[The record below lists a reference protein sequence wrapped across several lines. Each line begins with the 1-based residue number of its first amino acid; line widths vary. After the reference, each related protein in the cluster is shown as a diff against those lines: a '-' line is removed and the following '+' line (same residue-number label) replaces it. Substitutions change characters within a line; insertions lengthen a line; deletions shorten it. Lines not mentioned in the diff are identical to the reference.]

1 MKTQNTQAETI
12 YGTFDGGST
21 LVAYK
26 GCDTLGK
33 LGKRYLMRIFKE
45 EGIEFSNEGILQY
58 LESWCEWSQDMD
70 EPSNDPEMMIDQA
83 VDTLVYSNIHWMN
96 VKTRCQISGTDREVV
111 EKAIEKILN
120 RPFQK

>member
-1 MKTQNTQAETI
+1 
-12 YGTFDGGST
+12 
-21 LVAYK
+21 
-26 GCDTLGK
+26 
-33 LGKRYLMRIFKE
+33 
-45 EGIEFSNEGILQY
+45 
-58 LESWCEWSQDMD
+58 MD

-96 VKTRCQISGTDREVV
+96 VKTRCQISGTDRKVV